1 MNHPVLPDYENC
13 VANLPNSILKYFG
26 AEPAGSS
33 SKLLDKYLKE
43 DYKNVV
49 LLVLDGLGCS
59 ILGWN
64 ADRMGFMRTHS
75 VGNVNSVFPSATVAA
90 TTSLMTGLQPCE
102 H

>member
-49 LLVLDGLGCS
+49 FKKLVC
-59 ILGWN
+59 
-64 ADRMGFMRTHS
+64 
-75 VGNVNSVFPSATVAA
+75 NVNDAFFVKYLWIVAA
-90 TTSLMTGLQPCE
+90 NHVYNAKYPGLECRPYGFYE
-102 H
+102 NA